1 MRCAPLYRDLEDMSS
16 ANSTTALLR
25 TMRGGNIF
33 RNTDAFDFFFCL
45 LPDHRCRTGY
55 TSVPVYYEIWKF
67 GQDGGM
73 KGAGPRGYV

>member
-33 RNTDAFDFFFCL
+33 RNTDAFDFFFSQITVAAPVTL
-45 LPDHRCRTGY
+45 RCQYIMRFGS
-55 TSVPVYYEIWKF
+55 SVKMV
-67 GQDGGM
+67 
-73 KGAGPRGYV
+73 V